1 VGRGRFPWTIG
12 AGGLDEVEAH
22 DGDRRLA
29 VIGAADGRLYRRH
42 RGEYHRRDQS
52 RRSIAWRAVVA
63 ADCRRGGVASIPPDP
78 VAEARTE
85 MAQAIVNPEELRRFA
100 ARLKQFNNEMMT
112 QLTTLHGQLSGLGQS
127 WRDREHDKFVE
138 EFEQT
143 LQVVKRFV
151 DSTNQHIPF
160 LLRKAERIEEYLQQ
174 R

>member
-1 VGRGRFPWTIG
+1 VPGLAARARGSGGTRDFTGRFAENTIKV
-12 AGGLDEVEAH
+12 DNH
-22 DGDRRLA
+22 
-29 VIGAADGRLYRRH
+29 H
-42 RGEYHRRDQS
+42 S
-52 RRSIAWRAVVA
+52 RRCVAWSAIAA
-63 ADCRRGGVASIPPDP
+63 ADCSLSGVAFLLSVRSVP
-78 VAEARTE
+78 VAEARPE

-112 QLTTLHGQLSGLGQS
+112 QLTTLHGQLSGLSQS